1 MPKVQ
6 DSDKEP
12 DVNAFRTNSSL
23 RRTGA
28 VLILG
33 ALVLGGSIA
42 TAAAFSD
49 RDSAGVEDPASPAPS
64 SPVVTPEPVISPEP
78 IESDEPIATPDPIGA
93 PEPIETPDP
102 TVVPKPTEKP
112 DPIVEPEPTDDGN
125 DVPNVIDLE
134 TADGANVTVDLSEVV
149 HLLDG
154 AESGHPGEGMSVE
167 PYTLKIENLD
177 ERTLKLTWVDFGID
191 NELTLYRFQDGKV
204 LVMVQPEPDGDV
216 DAIGFDRELIL
227 TFKEP
232 VSAGDI
238 EGFLQG
244 GLDTPGDD
252 AA

>member
-1 MPKVQ
+1 MPKVPI
-6 DSDKEP
+6 STKEP
-12 DVNAFRTNSSL
+12 HVNELRTNSGL

-28 VLILG
+28 VLIVG

-42 TAAAFSD
+42 TAAAFNG
-49 RDSAGVEDPASPAPS
+49 RGSASGEDPASPAPS
-64 SPVVTPEPVISPEP
+64 APVVTPAPVISPEP
-78 IESDEPIATPDPIGA
+78 IAT
-93 PEPIETPDP
+93 PEPIVVPEP
-102 TVVPKPTEKP
+102 TVA
-112 DPIVEPEPTDDGN
+112 PEPTDDGS
-125 DVPNVIDLE
+125 DVPTVIDLQ
-134 TADGANVTVDLSEVV
+134 TADGHDVTVDLSEIV

-154 AESGHPGEGMSVE
+154 AESGNPAEGMSVE
-167 PYTLKIENLD
+167 PYTLKLENLD

-191 NELTLYRFQDGKV
+191 NALALYRFQDGKV
-204 LVMVQPEPDGDV
+204 LVMVQPEPTTDV

-232 VSAGDI
+232 VSADEI

>member
-1 MPKVQ
+1 MN
-6 DSDKEP
+6 EL
-12 DVNAFRTNSSL
+12 RTNSGL

-42 TAAAFSD
+42 TAAAFSGRGSSGD
-49 RDSAGVEDPASPAPS
+49 EDPASPAPS
-64 SPVVTPEPVISPEP
+64 APVVTPAPVISPEP
-78 IESDEPIATPDPIGA
+78 TETPEPIETPVPIGA

-102 TVVPKPTEKP
+102 
-112 DPIVEPEPTDDGN
+112 IVEPEPTDDTS
-125 DVPNVIDLE
+125 DVPTVIDLE
-134 TADGANVTVDLSEVV
+134 TADGSNVTVDLSEIV

-167 PYTLKIENLD
+167 PYTLEIENLD

-204 LVMVQPEPDGDV
+204 FVMVQPDPDGDV

-238 EGFLQG
+238 EGFVQG

>member
-1 MPKVQ
+1 MN
-6 DSDKEP
+6 EL
-12 DVNAFRTNSSL
+12 RTNSNL

-42 TAAAFSD
+42 TAAAFNGRGPS
-49 RDSAGVEDPASPAPS
+49 GGEDPASPAPS
-64 SPVVTPEPVISPEP
+64 VPVVTPAPVTPGPVLTPEPVDPIEPVVTPEPV
-78 IESDEPIATPDPIGA
+78 
-93 PEPIETPDP
+93 ET
-102 TVVPKPTEKP
+102 
-112 DPIVEPEPTDDGN
+112 PEPTDGAG
-125 DVPNVIDLE
+125 DVPTVIDLE
-134 TADGANVTVDLSEVV
+134 TADGHDVTVDLSEIV

-154 AESGHPGEGMSVE
+154 AESGDPAEGMSVE
-167 PYTLKIENLD
+167 PYTLQIENLD

-191 NELTLYRFQDGKV
+191 NELALYLFQDGKV
-204 LVMVQPEPDGDV
+204 LVMVQPEPNGDV

-232 VSAGDI
+232 ISAGDLQ
-238 EGFLQG
+238 GFLQG

>member
-1 MPKVQ
+1 MPGVQ
-6 DSDKEP
+6 TATKEP
-12 DVNAFRTNSSL
+12 DVNELRTNSGL
-23 RRTGA
+23 RRTAA

-42 TAAAFSD
+42 TAAAFNGRGS
-49 RDSAGVEDPASPAPS
+49 SGVEDPASPAPS
-64 SPVVTPEPVISPEP
+64 APGVTPEPVISPDPTE
-78 IESDEPIATPDPIGA
+78 TPDPIGA
-93 PEPIETPDP
+93 PEPVETPVPTMAPKPIET
-102 TVVPKPTEKP
+102 P
-112 DPIVEPEPTDDGN
+112 DPIVEPEPTDDAS
-125 DVPNVIDLE
+125 DVPTVIDLE
-134 TADGANVTVDLSEVV
+134 TVHGSNVTVDLSEIV

-154 AESGHPGEGMSVE
+154 AESGHPAEGMSVE
-167 PYTLKIENLD
+167 PYTLEIENLD

-204 LVMVQPEPDGDV
+204 FVMVQPEPDGHV

-238 EGFLQG
+238 EGFVQG

>member
-64 SPVVTPEPVISPEP
+64 SPVVAPEPVISPEP
-78 IESDEPIATPDPIGA
+78 IESGEPIATPDPIGA

-177 ERTLKLTWVDFGID
+177 ERTL
-191 NELTLYRFQDGKV
+191 NRFQDGKV
-204 LVMVQPEPDGDV
+204 FVMVQPEPDGDV